1 MLLKDLMK
9 EDMKPEH
16 KQLFQMIWN
25 IITQSI
31 YPPTDHLT
39 DEDMRNIFN
48 GKAIR
53 TKCGSIGSPFLGLH
67 ENMEAA
73 PLKPYLTRTSY
84 DLVFNLKQDAVNEL
98 YKKINFILG
107 IAQRVA
113 ATRKRN

>member
-1 MLLKDLMK
+1 MLLTDLMK
-9 EDMKPEH
+9 EDIKPEH
-16 KQLFQMIWN
+16 KQLFQMLWD
-25 IITQSI
+25 ITEYLSSDRSLDGRRHAQYFQWKTNTYKMWINWLS
-31 YPPTDHLT
+31 
-39 DEDMRNIFN
+39 
-48 GKAIR
+48 
-53 TKCGSIGSPFLGLH
+53 FLGIH